1 MASNGLGLL
10 QLPPRDTA
18 SPGPL
23 SPGISSSSGQ
33 SGRGTNPISSKVTSV
48 LSTSYADSEFRE
60 ALALLDERGISNSAE
75 TRRQLRLDVQ
85 KEVIESNGQIIGEFG
100 RVADQLRRIGA
111 TLEKLNRNYQEM
123 KSHVTASHEATN
135 ATIEEASSLM
145 TQKKNVETKQQLL
158 KAFREHFVLAD
169 DEIASL
175 TLTSE
180 PIGDQFF
187 TVLAKAKRIRKDC
200 EILLGFEN
208 QTLGLEIMDQTSKN
222 LNQAFQKLYRWI
234 QKEFKTLNLENP
246 QIHSSVRRALRVL
259 AERPSLF
266 QSCLDFFA
274 EAREQILSDSFYL
287 ALTGTSASGVKDH
300 SVKPI
305 ELAAHDPLR
314 YVGDMLAWAHSATVS
329 EREALEVLFVS
340 DGNEIAKGMQEGREN
355 ELWRLMA
362 DEGDEGPPEFD
373 AVKALNELVNRDVS
387 GAARILR
394 QRIEQVIQ
402 ANEETILAYKLA
414 NLLGFYKFT
423 FSRLLGGDKADS
435 VLLQSMTSLE
445 SEALRQFR
453 SLMRDHI
460 ATLQGEFQ
468 HTPADLGPPDF
479 LQEALKQLSAIMQTY
494 DTSLASSMPKPTPKR
509 EGEESDSDSNSD
521 GPDDDG
527 GGGSDDGDDDDEF
540 QPILAE
546 SFDPF
551 LAGCENMSRRISP
564 PSHSIFFLNCLLA
577 ARSTLRPYAHFTSR
591 RLARLSVAADEHTT
605 KLAASQYAFLVSESA
620 LSPLFAALRPL
631 CADDVAAVPALAPL
645 RPEALVAAAQGLDD
659 FLPSAVMDALEN
671 LKHLQDARLAREV
684 TEEAAE
690 RFCADFEH
698 VEELLV
704 LADELR
710 EQGGGEGGDGDG
722 EGDEDQPS
730 LRALFPRTTGEVRVL
745 LS

>member
-1 MASNGLGLL
+1 MASNGPGLL
-10 QLPPRDTA
+10 QLPPRDAA

-23 SPGISSSSGQ
+23 SPGMSPGSGQ
-33 SGRGTNPISSKVTSV
+33 ANRTNPMSSKITSV

-60 ALALLDERGISNSAE
+60 ALALLDARGISNSAE
-75 TRRQLRLDVQ
+75 TRRQLRLDIQ
-85 KEVIESNGQIIGEFG
+85 KEVIDGNGQIIGEFG

-111 TLEKLNRNYQEM
+111 TVDRLNKSYQEM
-123 KSHVTASHEATN
+123 KSHVTVSHEATA

-158 KAFREHFVLAD
+158 KAFREHFVLTD
-169 DEIASL
+169 DEVASL

-180 PIGDQFF
+180 PVDDQFF
-187 TVLAKAKRIRKDC
+187 AVLAKAKRIRKDC
-200 EILLGFEN
+200 EVLLGFEN

-287 ALTGTSASGVKDH
+287 ALTGMSASGAKDH

-340 DGNEIAKGMQEGREN
+340 DANEIAKGMQEGREN

-373 AVKALNELVNRDVS
+373 AVNALNELVDRDVS

-423 FSRLLGGDKADS
+423 FSRLLGSDNTDA
-435 VLLQSMTSLE
+435 VLLQSMTNLE

-468 HTPADLGPPDF
+468 HTPADLAPPDF
-479 LQEALKQLSAIMQTY
+479 LQDALKQLSAVMQTY
-494 DTSLASSMPKPTPKR
+494 ETSLASSTSKSASKHDK
-509 EGEESDSDSNSD
+509 GEESDKE
-521 GPDDDG
+521 
-527 GGGSDDGDDDDEF
+527 DDDEF

-551 LAGCENMSRRISP
+551 LVGCENMAGRIPSP
-564 PSHSIFFLNCLLA
+564 SDSIFFLNCLLA
-577 ARSTLRPYAHFTSR
+577 AQSTLQPYSHFTSH
-591 RLARLSVAADEHTT
+591 RLARLRAAASEHTS
-605 KLAASQYAFLVSESA
+605 KLADSQYDFLVSES
-620 LSPLFAALRPL
+620 S
-631 CADDVAAVPALAPL
+631 LAPL
-645 RPEALVAAAQGLDD
+645 LSALGPLRAESKADVEKVTTLEPTQPEALVAASQGLDD
-659 FLPSAVMDALEN
+659 FLPSAIMDALEN
-671 LKHLQDARLAREV
+671 LKHLQDARLARDV

-690 RFCADFEH
+690 RFCTDFEH

-704 LADELR
+704 LVDELR
-710 EQGGGEGGDGDG
+710 EQQGGNGK
-722 EGDEDQPS
+722 EGDVDEEPS
-730 LRALFPRTTGEVRVL
+730 MRVLFPRTTGEVRVL